1 MKPNNEHLAYCS
13 SFSGNLVL
21 WEIDNQNKPLCY
33 SLWGVLLLQKYDK
46 YHCLS
51 LWRYPPLTQATTDGR
66 QAQNEP
72 PVCHTTDFWTMPLLE
87 SQKYQATDG
96 ALKIIARAICFISP
110 QSLFLQL
117 CNNICKS
124 VTEIYN
130 SYSSLSQN
138 LQDCNHN
145 NKILIIHII
154 VSWACNT
161 SSDQRWA
168 GQCKSMYQT
177 YWSLRRAQNNI
188 FYWWNMLMETP
199 KLLREEKVLQGLASS

>member
-145 NKILIIHII
+145 NKRLIIHII